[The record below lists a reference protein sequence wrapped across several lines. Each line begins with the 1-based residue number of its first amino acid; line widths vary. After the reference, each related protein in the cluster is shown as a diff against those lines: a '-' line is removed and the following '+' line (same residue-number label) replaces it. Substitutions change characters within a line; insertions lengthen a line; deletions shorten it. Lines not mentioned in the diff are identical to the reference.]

1 MDSPKPMTP
10 SQTQSAAAPRGV
22 GESPTLRDLSA
33 KAMAGDHASFEQIHR
48 RVGAGLRRL
57 LLKRSAGREDLV
69 DELCQKTWTS
79 VWKAFT
85 EGKYDPERSA
95 ITTFVYAVGN
105 NAWLTHLRS
114 FARDQGYID
123 RAPAMLGAEHIDSSP
138 LTIGPGSADDA
149 HILAETIEYVR
160 ALLRDDGPGGL
171 SENERAVVR
180 AIAAGESDRALARRL
195 GLSSSTVN
203 IRKHAGYAKIRDY
216 LRVRGLATDDWDTDD
231 ASIPA
236 RVPKPGRAAGSVRG
250 GGSGS
255 ARGSSGGSGGGEQ
268 VGLHGALLADHD
280 GGLP

>member
-1 MDSPKPMTP
+1 M
-10 SQTQSAAAPRGV
+10 SQQQSGAANRGAH
-22 GESPTLRDLSA
+22 ESPTLRDLSVR
-33 KAMAGDHASFEQIHR
+33 AMAGDHGSFEQIHR

-57 LLKRSAGREDLV
+57 LLRRSAGREDLV

-114 FARDQGYID
+114 FARDQGYING
-123 RAPAMLGAEHIDSSP
+123 APAMLGADHIDSSP
-138 LTIGPGSADDA
+138 HAAGGVSADDA
-149 HILAETIEYVR
+149 LMLAETIEHVR
-160 ALLRDDGPGGL
+160 MILRDGGPGGMT
-171 SENERAVVR
+171 EHERVVVR

-203 IRKHAGYAKIRDY
+203 IRKHSGYAKIRDY
-216 LRVRGLATDDWDTDD
+216 LRARGLAADDWETDDEP
-231 ASIPA
+231 IPA
-236 RVPKPGRAAGSVRG
+236 RASKPGRASGSVRG
-250 GGSGS
+250 GGS
-255 ARGSSGGSGGGEQ
+255 ADGSGGGGA
-268 VGLHGALLADHD
+268 GLQGALLADHD

>member
-1 MDSPKPMTP
+1 MPT
-10 SQTQSAAAPRGV
+10 SQQQSAAANRGV
-22 GESPTLRDLSA
+22 GDSPTLRDLA
-33 KAMAGDHASFEQIHR
+33 ARAMAGDHGSFEQIHR

-114 FARDQGYID
+114 FARDQGYING
-123 RAPAMLGAEHIDSSP
+123 APAMLGADHIDSSP
-138 LTIGPGSADDA
+138 HAAGGASADDA
-149 HILAETIEYVR
+149 HMLAETIEHVR
-160 ALLRDDGPGGL
+160 ALLREGGPGGMN
-171 SENERAVVR
+171 ENERAVVR

-216 LRVRGLATDDWDTDD
+216 LRAHGLAADDWETGDD
-231 ASIPA
+231 PIPA
-236 RVPKPGRAAGSVRG
+236 REPKSGRVSGSVRG
-250 GGSGS
+250 GGSG
-255 ARGSSGGSGGGEQ
+255 GGG
-268 VGLHGALLADHD
+268 VGLQGALLADHD

>member
-1 MDSPKPMTP
+1 MPT
-10 SQTQSAAAPRGV
+10 SQQQPAMSQRGV

-33 KAMAGDHASFEQIHR
+33 RAMAGDHGAFEQIHR

-123 RAPAMLGAEHIDSSP
+123 GAPAMLGADHLDSSP
-138 LTIGPGSADDA
+138 LASGSEAADDA
-149 HILAETIEYVR
+149 CILAETIECVR
-160 ALLRDDGPGGL
+160 SMLREGGPGGM
-171 SENERAVVR
+171 SEHERAVVR

-216 LRVRGLATDDWDTDD
+216 LRARGLAADDWETDDEP
-231 ASIPA
+231 IPA
-236 RVPKPGRAAGSVRG
+236 PKPGRVSGSVRG
-250 GGSGS
+250 GGSAPVGEPLS
-255 ARGSSGGSGGGEQ
+255 RPVVGSGGGEGMALQ
-268 VGLHGALLADHD
+268 GALLADHD